1 MRGWN
6 DVLKIKCLSGIKGVV
21 MPRGICRLCKKDSEL
36 KLSHFIPKFVGKWVK
51 ETSATGYIRFNQS
64 INKRA
69 QDIVKDYWLCGCCE
83 QLFSSW
89 EREFANR
96 VFYPFVNGETS
107 EANYGPWLS
116 KFCASLTWRTLTYVR
131 SQNTARSEASDRSLD
146 EAENVLASFLL
157 GSSDALGKYEQ
168 HLYPLEEM
176 AETNVRGAPPNLN
189 RYFLRTMQ
197 MDLLESESSTMIYTK
212 LPGFMLLGLTGHKE
226 SKRMRSS
233 RVALGDGK
241 LSPRKYWWPTGFA
254 EYMFEKVKDIT
265 STYSSMDKGQKDKI
279 TQSILD
285 NPERFR
291 KSGTFKAFEHDLVM
305 FGRKAFSKSD
315 ED

>member
-1 MRGWN
+1 
-6 DVLKIKCLSGIKGVV
+6 
-21 MPRGICRLCKKDSEL
+21 MPAGICRLCKNETEL
-36 KLSHFIPKFVGKWVK
+36 KLSHFIPKFIGKWVK

-69 QDIVKDYWLCGCCE
+69 QDIVKDYWLCGSCE
-83 QLFSSW
+83 QLFSKW

-96 VFYPFVNGETS
+96 VFFPFMNEGKS
-107 EANYGPWLS
+107 EANYKTWLS

-131 SQNTARSEASDRSLD
+131 SQNSARSEIAERNLD
-146 EAENVLASFLL
+146 EAETALASYIL
-157 GSSDALGKYEQ
+157 GSSDSLGIYEQ

-176 AETNVRGAPPNLN
+176 AETNVRDAPPNLN

-197 MDLLESESSTMIYTK
+197 MDLLESESSIIIYTK

-226 SKRMRSS
+226 SKQMRSS
-233 RVALGDGK
+233 RVALKEGR

-254 EYMFEKVKDIT
+254 EYMFEKVRGIVA
-265 STYSSMDKGQKDKI
+265 TYASMDKTQKDKI

-285 NPERFR
+285 NPERFK
-291 KSGTFKAFEHDLVM
+291 KSGTFKAFEHDLAM
-305 FGRKAFSKSD
+305 FGRKAFPKSD
-315 ED
+315 KDKNH